1 MTERYPPTGVP
12 GDQYVEGQSAYQSR
26 SLAVE
31 RQPWSPAQI
40 IAIILG
46 IVFVVLGGIAL
57 ARTGIN
63 SHVTSEHVSVA
74 GSMQTQ
80 LMGYIE
86 LVYGALLLAVGS
98 IPGAGRGGMSF
109 LGIIALVFGIVV
121 VAQPSTFYHPL
132 GIGSGYGIFLIII
145 GAILAITSMVAPIYW
160 GFSRRSGYS
169 RRAGVAGDRRRVA

>member
-12 GDQYVEGQSAYQSR
+12 GDPYTEGRAAYESN
-26 SLAVE
+26 SMAVE

-40 IAIILG
+40 VAIVLG

-63 SHVTSEHVSVA
+63 SHVTSDHVNVV
-74 GSMQTQ
+74 GSIQTQ
-80 LMGYIE
+80 LMGYLE
-86 LVYGALLLAVGS
+86 LVFGALLLAVGS

-109 LGIIALVFGIVV
+109 LGIVALVFGIIV

-132 GIGSGYGIFLIII
+132 GIGSGYGIFLIIV
-145 GAILAITSMVAPIYW
+145 GAVLAITSMVSPIYW
-160 GFSRRSGYS
+160 GFSRRSGYARSSGVNS
-169 RRAGVAGDRRRVA
+169 RRGYA

>member
-1 MTERYPPTGVP
+1 MTERYPPTVP
-12 GDQYVEGQSAYQSR
+12 GDQYAEGQNEFRSR
-26 SLAVE
+26 SVAVE

-40 IAIILG
+40 IAIVLG

-63 SHVTSEHVSVA
+63 SHVTSEHVSVV

-109 LGIIALVFGIVV
+109 LGILALVFGIIV
-121 VAQPSTFYHPL
+121 VAQPSTFYHSL
-132 GIGSGYGIFLIII
+132 GIGSGYGVFLIIV
-145 GAILAITSMVAPIYW
+145 GAVLAITSMVAPIYW

-169 RRAGVAGDRRRVA
+169 RRSGFASDRRQVA

>member
-12 GDQYVEGQSAYQSR
+12 GDPYAEGRAAYETNSM
-26 SLAVE
+26 AVE

-40 IAIILG
+40 VAIVLG

-63 SHVTSEHVSVA
+63 SHVTSDHVSVV
-74 GSMQTQ
+74 GSIQTQ

-86 LVYGALLLAVGS
+86 LAYGALLLAVGS

-109 LGIIALVFGIVV
+109 LGILALVFGIIV
-121 VAQPSTFYHPL
+121 VAQPSSFHHAL
-132 GIGSGYGIFLIII
+132 GIGSGYGVFLIII
-145 GAILAITSMVAPIYW
+145 GAILAITSMVSPIYW
-160 GFSRRSGYS
+160 GFSRRSGYTRSS
-169 RRAGVAGDRRRVA
+169 RMARGGRIA